1 MFHIQTGNIHNHLS
15 QWKSITSDL
24 FIVDIVKTGLK
35 LRFAEEPAQNICHN
49 IPVTK
54 AEKQIIS
61 DEIQKLTKRGYIS
74 LHERGGWFYVIYN
87 YPREKEWLLQNDS

>member
-1 MFHIQTGNIHNHLS
+1 MGHSPIYDLLQKVEYFTAGNIHNHLS
-15 QWKSITSDL
+15 QWKSITSDP
-24 FIVDIVKTGLK
+24 FIIDIVKTGLK

-49 IPVTK
+49 NPVTK

-74 LHERGGWFYVIYN
+74 LHERGG
-87 YPREKEWLLQNDS
+87 